1 MILLLF
7 NPFTIRDVALNN
19 RIVMSPMCM
28 YSCFAEDGQVTSFHK
43 THYTSRAAGQ
53 VGLVIVEASAVTEQ
67 GRISPQDLGIWS
79 DDQLPGLRELTRL
92 VHEQGSKI
100 GIQLAHAGRKAIL
113 DGDILAPS
121 AIPFNDQMK
130 VPIEMDQEQIDQ
142 TIDAFKK
149 AAKRAINAGFNVIE
163 LHAAHGYLINEFL
176 SPLTNHRKDQ
186 YGGDRDARFLFL
198 KQVINGVR
206 SIWDGPLFVRISA
219 NEYHPEGN
227 SITDFIYYADLMK
240 QLGVDLIDCS
250 SGAVVP
256 ATYKMFSG
264 YQVEYAEQIRKHA
277 NIPTGAVGLITDAA
291 QANQILLN
299 EQADLVF
306 LARELL
312 RNPYWPSYAAKQL
325 NISIPS
331 PKQYAR
337 AWL

>member
-1 MILLLF
+1 
-7 NPFTIRDVALNN
+7 
-19 RIVMSPMCM
+19 M

-43 THYTSRAAGQ
+43 THYASRAAGQ
-53 VGLVIVEASAVTEQ
+53 VGLVILEASAVTEQ

-79 DDQLPGLRELTRL
+79 DDQVKGLSELVRL

-113 DGDILAPS
+113 EGEIIAPS

-130 VPIEMDQEQIDQ
+130 VPVEMDKEQINQ

-149 AAKRAINAGFNVIE
+149 AARRASEAGFDVIE

-176 SPLTNHRKDQ
+176 SPLTNHRDDQ

-198 KQVINGVR
+198 EEVITGIR

-219 NEYHPEGN
+219 NDYHVKGN
-227 SITDFIYYADLMK
+227 NINDYVYYADKMK
-240 QLGVDLIDCS
+240 RLGVDLIDCS

-256 ATYKMFSG
+256 ATFNIYPG
-264 YQVEYAEQIRKHA
+264 YQVEYAEQIRKDA
-277 NIPTGAVGLITDAA
+277 NIATGAVGLITDAV

-299 EQADLVF
+299 KQADLVF

-312 RNPYWPSYAAKQL
+312 RNPYWPSLAAKQL
-325 NISIPS
+325 NMSIPS
-331 PKQYAR
+331 PKQYER

>member
-1 MILLLF
+1 
-7 NPFTIRDVALNN
+7 
-19 RIVMSPMCM
+19 MSPMCM

-53 VGLVIVEASAVTEQ
+53 VGLVIVEASAVTAQ

-79 DDQLPGLRELTRL
+79 DDQLTGLSELTRL

-130 VPIEMDQEQIDQ
+130 MPLEMNKEQINQ

-149 AAKRAINAGFNVIE
+149 AAKRAIDAGFDVIE

-198 KQVINGVR
+198 KEVINGVR
-206 SIWDGPLFVRISA
+206 SIWDGPLFVRLSA

-227 SITDFIYYADLMK
+227 SINDFIYYAELMK

-256 ATYKMFSG
+256 ASYNMFPG

-277 NIPTGAVGLITDAA
+277 SIATGAVGMITEAA

-299 EQADLVF
+299 GQADLVF

-312 RNPYWPSYAAKQL
+312 RNPYWPSTAAKQL